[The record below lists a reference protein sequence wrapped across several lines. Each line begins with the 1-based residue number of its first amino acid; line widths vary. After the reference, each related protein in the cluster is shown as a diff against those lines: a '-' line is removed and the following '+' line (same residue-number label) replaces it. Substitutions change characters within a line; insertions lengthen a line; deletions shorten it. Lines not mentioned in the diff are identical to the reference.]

1 MRSVFADT
9 FFWVALTNPED
20 ARYRDAGAFDRILA
34 GAAIV
39 TTDEVLA
46 EFLTF
51 FSGGAWLRKR
61 AAATV
66 MALFSD
72 PAVRVI
78 PQSRE
83 SFLAGLEL
91 YRSRP
96 DKGYSLTDCISMQTM
111 RAQGLSEALTNDRHF
126 EQEGFRSLFRE
137 F

>member
-1 MRSVFADT
+1 VRSVFADT
-9 FFWVALTNPED
+9 FFWVAVTNPED
-20 ARYRDAGAFDRILA
+20 SRYRDAGAFDRVLA
-34 GAAIV
+34 GTAVI
-39 TTDEVLA
+39 TTDEVLV

-51 FSGGAWLRKR
+51 FSGGPWLRKR

-66 MALFSD
+66 MSLFSD

-96 DKGYSLTDCISMQTM
+96 DKLQSY
-111 RAQGLSEALTNDRHF
+111 GLHF
-126 EQEGFRSLFRE
+126 NADHARPRPEGGAHQ
-137 F
+137 